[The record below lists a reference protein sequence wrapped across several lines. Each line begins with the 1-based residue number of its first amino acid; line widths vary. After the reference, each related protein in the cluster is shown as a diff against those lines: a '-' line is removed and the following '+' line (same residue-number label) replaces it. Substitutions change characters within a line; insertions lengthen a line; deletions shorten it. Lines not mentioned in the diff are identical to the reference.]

1 MVFGTKSS
9 ASQKR
14 WLESWRVAC
23 RLDQSKSN
31 KQWALTLLQFKH
43 NLRTM
48 KPPKRLFMKTVT
60 IQSALVVAMKSRWFL
75 SISTQLLAG
84 QRALV
89 HPMLASYMDRCT
101 ARLQPRVFG
110 ERFSPTAGTF
120 VTFKNLGV
128 LGEKSLSRKVLVETA

>member
-1 MVFGTKSS
+1 MVIGTKSS

-31 KQWALTLLQFKH
+31 KQWALTSYQFKH

-60 IQSALVVAMKSRWFL
+60 VQSALVVAMKSLRFL

-84 QRALV
+84 QRA
-89 HPMLASYMDRCT
+89 
-101 ARLQPRVFG
+101 
-110 ERFSPTAGTF
+110 
-120 VTFKNLGV
+120 
-128 LGEKSLSRKVLVETA
+128 